1 MWREIYDQGLISDDY
16 KIEEADFY
24 SMCDTNKYANMLNK
38 NYKKNITWPFW
49 EYSTSIV
56 SFTDELE
63 NLIISENDRH
73 PNATGQQYIADTF
86 LTHYKTM

>member
-1 MWREIYDQGLISDDY
+1 MRLQL
-16 KIEEADFY
+16 DF
-24 SMCDTNKYANMLNK
+24 SIPHKNPNQLHKEDVESK

-73 PNATGQQYIADTF
+73 PSAAGQQYIADTF